1 MMRHIDKIIFN
12 FAILVLAYAY
22 AIYGENAVSI
32 FLGSIVIATT
42 IYTYS
47 LRSLWKEYPH
57 IIATCFIELV
67 MVYSVGLHT
76 LYPSLGYLCFCNAI
90 FVWLTKETSFKVLD
104 VIMPKLFML
113 VLSLIVV
120 CLILPLNVIRFFV
133 SDLQNAFHQFVLIA
147 IIFLPSF
154 YAYFYKCRKEM
165 HTTQFRMWLS

>member
-1 MMRHIDKIIFN
+1 MRHIDKIIFN

-22 AIYGENAVSI
+22 AIYGENALSI
-32 FLGSIVIATT
+32 FLGSIVSATS

-47 LRSLWKEYPH
+47 MRSLWKEYPH

-67 MVYSVGLHT
+67 ILYSVGLHT

-104 VIMPKLFML
+104 VIMPKLFLL

-120 CLILPLNVIRFFV
+120 ALILPLNVIRFFV
-133 SDLQNAFHQFVLIA
+133 SNLQNAFHQFVLIA

-154 YAYFYKCRKEM
+154 YAYFYKCKKEM
-165 HTTQFRMWLS
+165 HSTQFRMWLS